1 MFKMIPSTGILG
13 KYNFVFLLFI
23 KIIMLSVWMRIYRD
37 EHFSFFSMNQVD
49 TYNGNEPVLQSTD
62 ELNVNLSIS

>member
-1 MFKMIPSTGILG
+1 MIPSTGILG